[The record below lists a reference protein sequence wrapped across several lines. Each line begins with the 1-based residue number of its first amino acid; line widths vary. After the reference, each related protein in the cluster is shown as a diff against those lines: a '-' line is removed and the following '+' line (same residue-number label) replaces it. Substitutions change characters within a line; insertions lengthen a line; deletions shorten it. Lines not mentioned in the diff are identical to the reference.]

1 MSRIETTIL
10 SNLLHDEEYSRKVIP
25 FLKKEYFSDNIEAIV
40 AEEIFK
46 FFEVFT
52 KLATPEILSI
62 EISNRR
68 DINDSQLVDA
78 HQLIDAL
85 VHTEINATWLLNET
99 ESFCKQRAVYLAILD
114 SIQIIDG
121 KDKQYTQEAIP
132 TLLSDALSVCFDTNV
147 GHDYFHDSD
156 ERFDFYRRVEE
167 KIPFDIEILNKITAG
182 GLSRKSLNILLAGT
196 GVGKSLVMCHFA
208 ASALSQGKNVLYITM
223 EMAEERIAERID
235 VNLLNLGMNEIKTI
249 DKNIFDSR
257 IQKLRKKAQGTL
269 IIKEYPTASA
279 HAGHFRALIEELKSK
294 KDFAPDIIF
303 VDYLNICASQ
313 RMKFGAG
320 VNSYTYVKAIA
331 EELRGLAVEYNV
343 PLVSATQSNRE
354 GINSSDLDL
363 TNTSES
369 IGLPQT
375 CDLMLALIST
385 EELEEL
391 GQIMIKQLKNRYND
405 PSYYKKFVVGIDR
418 NKMRIFDVE
427 NSAQE
432 TIVLP
437 QDSQSLIQRGGRVM
451 PDTSGFKF

>member
-10 SNLLHDEEYSRKVIP
+10 SNLLHDEDYSRKVIP

-78 HQLIDAL
+78 HQLIDTL

>member
-10 SNLLHDEEYSRKVIP
+10 SNLLHDEDYSRKVIP

-432 TIVLP
+432 TIVIP